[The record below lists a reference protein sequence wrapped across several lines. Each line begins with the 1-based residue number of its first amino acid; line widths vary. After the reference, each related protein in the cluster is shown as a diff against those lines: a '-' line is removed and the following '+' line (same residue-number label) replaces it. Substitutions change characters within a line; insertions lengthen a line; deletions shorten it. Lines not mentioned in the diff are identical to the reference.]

1 MIEIGYTTLNGDDT
15 VTGTYNSPVDANT
28 ALEALNI
35 TLRSRDD
42 IYTLFIQADHGEG
55 MVKYGFVDPLEA

>member
-1 MIEIGYTTLNGDDT
+1 LIEIGYTTLNGDDT

-42 IYTLFIQADHGEG
+42 IYTLFIQADHGAG
-55 MVKYGFVDPLEA
+55 MIKYGFVDPLEA

>member
-1 MIEIGYTTLNGDDT
+1 MIEIGYTTLDGDDT

-42 IYTLFIQADHGEG
+42 IYTLFIQADHGQG
-55 MVKYGFVDPLEA
+55 MIKYGFLDPVEA